1 MPQWVLVTIVLL
13 AQLFSSR
20 GPTGSS
26 TVDVR
31 ADRPTPTVTLTSL
44 TITPA
49 DQIVPVGGRAFY
61 QAIGTFSD
69 GTTADITNT
78 LTWTVS
84 SLPEATMIA
93 PGHVQGLSTGTVIVA
108 ASSGGLMAHA
118 NLVVE

>member
-1 MPQWVLVTIVLL
+1 MPQWVLVTIALL
-13 AQLFSSR
+13 AQLVSSR

-26 TVDVR
+26 AVKLR
-31 ADRPTPTVTLTSL
+31 ADRSAPTATLTSV
-44 TITPA
+44 TIAPA
-49 DQIVPVGGRAFY
+49 DQVVPIGSLAIY

-69 GTTADITNT
+69 GTTGDITNT

-84 SLPEATMIA
+84 SQPATIVA
-93 PGHVQGLSTGTVIVA
+93 PGHVQGVSTGTVTVA

>member
-49 DQIVPVGGRAFY
+49 DQIVPVGGHALY

-78 LTWTVS
+78 LTWKS

-93 PGHVQGLSTGTVIVA
+93 PGHVQGVSTGTVTVA
-108 ASSGGLMAHA
+108 ASSGGLVANA